1 MNGHQLTDPEPCL
14 VWDTGALAQQKA
26 HLLVEI
32 GAAADV
38 DQGFAKACED
48 PDLIA
53 YEWAALTEQLTVL
66 LNTLNPSGYWHAEVT
81 HFGWRSR
88 NGYKDF
94 EADTGARFLASI
106 LPATDCTF
114 KVFVTE
120 DGTVRLQNFH
130 HDAPTGNEWYTVKP
144 AQPWLDL

>member
-1 MNGHQLTDPEPCL
+1 MNRFQPTYPEPCL
-14 VWDTGALAQQKA
+14 VWDAFEIAQQHA
-26 HLLVEI
+26 AVRVDLGTATDVE
-32 GAAADV
+32 
-38 DQGFAKACED
+38 QGFAKACED
-48 PDLIA
+48 PDLLDH
-53 YEWAALTEQLTVL
+53 EWAALTEQLTGL

-88 NGYKDF
+88 NGFKDF
-94 EADTGARFLASI
+94 EADTGGRFLASI

-120 DGTVRLQNFH
+120 DGTVRLQSFH

-144 AQPWLDL
+144 AQPWLNL